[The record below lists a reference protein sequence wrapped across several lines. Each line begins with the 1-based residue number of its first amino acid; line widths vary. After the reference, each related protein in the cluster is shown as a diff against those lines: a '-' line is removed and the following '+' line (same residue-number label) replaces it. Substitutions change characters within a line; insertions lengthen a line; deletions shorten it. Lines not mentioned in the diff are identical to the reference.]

1 MRVLNLIKS
10 GFVASQEEG
19 VAQVGVSREVCMTK
33 PTSAT
38 DTNWLPWE
46 VPEEIVSCKDRVF
59 VYSL

>member
-1 MRVLNLIKS
+1 MVLNLINS
-10 GFVASQEEG
+10 GVVTSQEEG
-19 VAQVGVSREVCMTK
+19 VAQVGVSGELCMTK

-46 VPEEIVSCKDRVF
+46 VPEVVSCKDRVF

>member
-1 MRVLNLIKS
+1 MVLNLINS
-10 GFVASQEEG
+10 SVVASQEEG

-46 VPEEIVSCKDRVF
+46 VPEVVSCEDRVF

>member
-1 MRVLNLIKS
+1 MVLNLINS
-10 GFVASQEEG
+10 SVVASQEEG

-38 DTNWLPWE
+38 DTNWLLWE
-46 VPEEIVSCKDRVF
+46 VPEVVSCEDRVF